1 MMWKNNQLFTEVP
14 LPKASDGPL
23 IVVHPAAGGN
33 YLASWNI
40 MIEHGQPFV
49 LICDD
54 VNPHFPD
61 EWPYHSDDI
70 GYEYFARIADPVG
83 IGAAYRNP
91 DLSFQ
96 NLLVHRAMDGKEG
109 YLSIPEIDIL
119 YLDWL
124 EPFTDNNKKS
134 FMDCIALMASRV
146 KDGGVII
153 LDRKHKNP
161 CSQWFD
167 FPEDGA
173 FTVADGIS
181 LQHIGKG
188 EWPILSLE
196 MSWAKEIAAEVF
208 SVNNSNQLGN
218 ADDFLA
224 TLMVERR
231 MDIASLE
238 MMKRRIPQ
246 RWNSHP
252 DRDYWIERYLDHLDI
267 PSIPELEY
275 PYPLMGPWDA
285 DKYRDWVQSL
295 IDEPHHLRPVERNSR
310 EYMFGGIKTIIIHG
324 DTVDHPDWLHPKDA
338 SLILRNKQLRACLTR
353 CLALKVK
360 AVKLQPKWGFQPIT
374 SLKWSGEGATQNLTQ
389 RLLNLTLSP
398 IVATIV
404 HGDASLAQLQAELED
419 FEGEVEQLII
429 FHLDKDDYQEGSY
442 EQDE

>member
-1 MMWKNNQLFTEVP
+1 MMWKDNQLFTEVP

-23 IVVHPAAGGN
+23 IVVHPAAGAN
-33 YLASWNI
+33 YLASWNV
-40 MIEHGQPFV
+40 MIDHGQPFV

-54 VNPHFPD
+54 VNPHYPD
-61 EWPYHSDDI
+61 EWPYHSDDT

-91 DLSFQ
+91 DLGFQ

-124 EPFTDNNKKS
+124 EPFSNNEHGKA

-246 RWNSHP
+246 RWSSHP

-267 PSIPELEY
+267 PSISELEY
-275 PYPLMGPWDA
+275 PYPLTGPWDA
-285 DKYRDWVQSL
+285 DRYRDWVQSL
-295 IDEPHHLRPVERNSR
+295 IDEPHHLRPVERNAR
-310 EYMFGGIKTIIIHG
+310 EYVFGGIKTMIIHG
-324 DTVDHPDWLHPKDA
+324 DIVDHADWLYLKDA
-338 SLILRNKQLRACLTR
+338 SLILRNKQLRACLAR

-374 SLKWSGEGATQNLTQ
+374 SLKWSGEDATQNLTQ
-389 RLLNLTLSP
+389 KLLNLTLSP
-398 IVATIV
+398 VVATIV

-419 FEGEVEQLII
+419 YEGEVEQLII
-429 FHLDKDDYQEGSY
+429 FHLDKDDYQEESH
-442 EQDE
+442 E